1 MTTDKKHGKLSIIL
15 PSFNEEDAVPLA
27 AAKLRE
33 ALTQEGI
40 PYQLLFVDDGSRDGT
55 WNAICACRAED
66 ENVCGIKFSRNF
78 GKESAMF
85 AGLAHASG
93 DCCAVMDCDLQH
105 PVETVIEMYRLWQD
119 GYEVVEGIKT
129 SRGKESLLHKCAARG
144 FYRLMS
150 SATSEN
156 MDNTSDFKLLDRKVV
171 DALNALPE
179 RGVFFRALSFWVG
192 FRRTQVEYRVLPR
205 TVGETK
211 WSGGKLIAY
220 AIRNLLSFSSAPLKF
235 VSWSGGVFVLLSLI
249 LAVQTLVRK
258 FSGHALEGF
267 TTVILVQ
274 LLASGLILICLGI
287 VGSYCARIY
296 EEIKGRPRFI
306 ISEQIGDQNEENR
319 AH

>member
-1 MTTDKKHGKLSIIL
+1 MTNELKCGRLSIIL
-15 PSFNEEDAVPLA
+15 PSFNEEEAVPI
-27 AAKLRE
+27 AAKELRE
-33 ALTQEGI
+33 ALVAEGI
-40 PYQLLFVDDGSRDGT
+40 PYQLFFVDDGSRDKT
-55 WNAICACRAED
+55 WNAICDCAAED
-66 ENVCGIKFSRNF
+66 ENISGIKFSRNF

-85 AGLAHASG
+85 AGLAHATG

-105 PVETVIEMYRLWQD
+105 PVETVVEMYRLWQQ
-119 GYEVVEGIKT
+119 GYEVIEGIKIN
-129 SRGKESLLHKCAARG
+129 RGKESALHGLAARG

-150 SATSEN
+150 SATGEN
-156 MDNTSDFKLLDRKVV
+156 MNNTSDFKLLDRKVV

-192 FRRTQVEYRVLPR
+192 FRRTQVKYRVLPR
-205 TVGETK
+205 TAGETK
-211 WSGGKLIAY
+211 WSGGKLAVY

-235 VSWSGGVFVLLSLI
+235 VSWSGGVFVFLSLI

-306 ISEQIGDQNEENR
+306 ISEKIGACHD
-319 AH
+319 